1 MTYSTS
7 GSVVWGR
14 QIQENTVSMTT
25 LHWRIQTGFLRD
37 TTKPENENTGETCS
51 SRLVC
56 CYLTTMGNGVGCRK
70 RTTHILQVILASF
83 CHLFVKIDH
92 TLNDRYYSFFLLVS
106 VIYRTKET
114 VLKDQLFNKCR
125 LDKCCDLSNSTDS
138 CAARKKVEYEK
149 ERQMEIMQLK
159 WKGLFSS
166 YMAINYHR
174 NRLLWCLLVS
184 LRQ

>member
-25 LHWRIQTGFLRD
+25 LQWRIQIGFRRD

-51 SRLVC
+51 SLLVC

-114 VLKDQLFNKCR
+114 VLKDRLFNKMSVRQVFLFFLHNRYLCSKKESWIWKR
-125 LDKCCDLSNSTDS
+125 KANGNYATQMKRIIFIVYGNKLS
-138 CAARKKVEYEK
+138 
-149 ERQMEIMQLK
+149 
-159 WKGLFSS
+159 
-166 YMAINYHR
+166 
-174 NRLLWCLLVS
+174 
-184 LRQ
+184 